1 MQVSESTIDLSELGI
16 PDIQTLREKYP
27 TLKDMDSSE
36 LVQKLLMIKDMTN
49 SQSAKVDR
57 KLYIGN
63 IPTGITP
70 QMVKQVV
77 LRLYIMNFS

>member
-70 QMVKQVV
+70 QMVRRKLLKQ
-77 LRLYIMNFS
+77 I